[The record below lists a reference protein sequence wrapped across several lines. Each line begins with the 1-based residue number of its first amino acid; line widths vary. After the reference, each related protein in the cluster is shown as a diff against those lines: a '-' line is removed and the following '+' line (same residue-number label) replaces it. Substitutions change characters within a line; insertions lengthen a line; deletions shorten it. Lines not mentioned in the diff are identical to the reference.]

1 MKSSPSQKQKGRGL
15 EDATVDALLAFLDLD
30 AQFQKVLRAFVRL
43 VPRIALLAEQ
53 AVASVEVE
61 GEGEGEEEGDGE
73 GNQDGCTSMHDPTSL
88 PACVASRCWV
98 QAVEE
103 CERLGGYLSPLLL
116 AQREVT
122 IGLEGVLNGVGREGG
137 VGARAAQAIAG
148 MLCREGRRREEVIA
162 KTITFLPRLLWEGGG
177 EEGEGGR
184 EDGREWLGKVEAS
197 WSLAGRESM
206 VDVALV
212 MDLLASSFV
221 VKGITGK
228 RQAVVGQLMAL
239 LDAE

>member
-61 GEGEGEEEGDGE
+61 GEGEEEGEGE
-73 GNQDGCTSMHDPTSL
+73 GCTSMHDPTSL

-122 IGLEGVLNGVGREGG
+122 IGLEGVLNGMGRESGA
-137 VGARAAQAIAG
+137 GARAAQAIAG

-162 KTITFLPRLLWEGGG
+162 KTIAFLPRLLWEGGG

-184 EDGREWLGKVEAS
+184 EEGREWLGKVEAS